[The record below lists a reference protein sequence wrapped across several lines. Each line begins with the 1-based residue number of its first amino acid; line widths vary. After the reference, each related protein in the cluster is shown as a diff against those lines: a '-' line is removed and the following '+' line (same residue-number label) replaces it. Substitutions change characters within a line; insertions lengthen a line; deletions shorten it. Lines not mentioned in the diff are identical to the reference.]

1 MADEP
6 DDLEVKTGQPHAVR
20 ETHNL
25 FRLTPVMTD
34 ERSDRQ
40 SAVVA
45 ADTEQEA
52 RMIAY
57 LHDIRAN
64 DWQDPAFATC
74 DLTVSDETHVVG
86 DVLFVSSPGVAP
98 EQKPKKP

>member
-6 DDLEVKTGQPHAVR
+6 DDIEVETSEPHAVR

-25 FRLTPVMTD
+25 FRLTPTTPD
-34 ERSDRQ
+34 ERSGRQ
-40 SAVVA
+40 TAIVP

-57 LHDIRAN
+57 RHDVRAN
-64 DWQDPAFATC
+64 DWRDPAFATC
-74 DLTVSDETHVVG
+74 HMMVSDEAHVVG
-86 DVLFVSSPGVAP
+86 DILFVSSPDGASK
-98 EQKPKKP
+98 QKP

>member
-6 DDLEVKTGQPHAVR
+6 DDLEVKTSEPHTVR

-25 FRLTPVMTD
+25 FRLTPVARGD
-34 ERSDRQ
+34 RSGRQ
-40 SAVVA
+40 SALVP

-57 LHDIRAN
+57 LHDVRGN
-64 DWQDPAFATC
+64 DWRDPAFATC
-74 DLTVSDETHVVG
+74 RMVVSDETHVVG
-86 DVLFVSSPGVAP
+86 DILFFSSPGVASKQT
-98 EQKPKKP
+98 EQP